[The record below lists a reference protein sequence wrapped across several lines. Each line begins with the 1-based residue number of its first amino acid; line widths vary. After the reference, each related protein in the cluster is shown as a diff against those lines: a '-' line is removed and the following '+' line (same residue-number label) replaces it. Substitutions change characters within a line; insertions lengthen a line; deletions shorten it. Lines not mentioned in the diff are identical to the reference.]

1 LKRKI
6 PKQDRK
12 NLLSTLQDLKAELF
26 LSYNNIGF
34 QSALTNNL
42 TDWYELASYTIE
54 EKNGTFSRVHLHL
67 NDFVT
72 IHDQDHEK
80 SYAIIKGIF

>member
-1 LKRKI
+1 M
-6 PKQDRK
+6 PKWDRK
-12 NLLSTLQDLKAELF
+12 NLLLTLQDLKAEL

-54 EKNGTFSRVHLHL
+54 KKMVLF
-67 NDFVT
+67 
-72 IHDQDHEK
+72 
-80 SYAIIKGIF
+80 